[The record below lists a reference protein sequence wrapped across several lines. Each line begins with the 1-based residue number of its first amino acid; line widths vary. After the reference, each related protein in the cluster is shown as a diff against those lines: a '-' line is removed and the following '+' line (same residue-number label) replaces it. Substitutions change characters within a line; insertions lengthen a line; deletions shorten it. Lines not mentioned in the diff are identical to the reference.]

1 MFRIYRLEVV
11 AGVVLAAFS
20 ATTSALDLTAGAGA
34 AHNCPDGSYGLAFN
48 ASAIAYLEPAP
59 VVTVDD
65 YGGGHYSPSNGNDI
79 GIGVGY
85 SELTGEA
92 YGFCVGVLFRAEY
105 RAEASEDLLDALV
118 ANHFG
123 HTFDAGRTYRLS
135 LKEDSFKAD
144 GARVRRVFGFDLTD
158 QWSTKLGF
166 GASLLKAT
174 EGQDDSLSGKVTA
187 TSANYA
193 VGTGTWLQ
201 TASNLNL
208 ENFNP
213 FVAAGNPSAYGFS
226 TDFELISKSKAGW
239 SMDFIVIDALGR
251 LYWHDIPR
259 SLRTLNNASISY
271 NANFDRDAFI
281 NGIDSRI
288 NYVQDL
294 APKYHLVFTAPALSN
309 LGAYIEDDFVDGLH
323 FPSLGARYGSEGR
336 LAEVNYDFRTK
347 AVGVGGQLRAITALV
362 TTNDI
367 RIRSATVLGISIQ
380 AVHSW

>member
-1 MFRIYRLEVV
+1 MIRKFRLGVV
-11 AGVVLAAFS
+11 AGVLLASLS
-20 ATTSALDLTAGAGA
+20 ATTSALDLTAGAGP
-34 AHNCPDGSYGLAFN
+34 AHNCPDGSYGIAFN

-59 VVTVDD
+59 VVTFDD
-65 YGGGHYSPSNGNDI
+65 YGGGHYSPSNGNNI
-79 GIGVGY
+79 GIGIGY

-105 RAEASEDLLDALV
+105 RAQASEDLLDALV

-123 HTFDAGRTYRLS
+123 HTFDAGRTYGLS

-144 GARVRRVFGFDLTD
+144 GVRIRRVFDFDLTD
-158 QWSTKLGF
+158 LWSTHLGL

-174 EGQDDSLSGKVTA
+174 EGQEDSLSGKVTA

-193 VGTGTWLQ
+193 VGTATWLQ

-213 FVAAGNPSAYGFS
+213 FVAAGNASAYGFS
-226 TDFELISKSKAGW
+226 TDFELITQSKAGW
-239 SMDFIVIDALGR
+239 SLDLVVIDALGR

-259 SLRTLNNASISY
+259 SLRTLNNATISY
-271 NANFDRDAFI
+271 NANFDRDAFVT
-281 NGIDSRI
+281 GVDSRI
-288 NYVQDL
+288 SDVQDL
-294 APKYHLVFTAPALSN
+294 IPKYHLAFAAPVLSN
-309 LGAYIEDDFVDGLH
+309 LSAYVEDDFVDGLH
-323 FPSLGARYGSEGR
+323 FPSVGARYGTEGR

-347 AVGVGGQLRAITALV
+347 AVGVGGQLSAFTALV

-367 RIRSATVLGISIQ
+367 RIRSATVLGISIR
-380 AVHSW
+380 AVHAW